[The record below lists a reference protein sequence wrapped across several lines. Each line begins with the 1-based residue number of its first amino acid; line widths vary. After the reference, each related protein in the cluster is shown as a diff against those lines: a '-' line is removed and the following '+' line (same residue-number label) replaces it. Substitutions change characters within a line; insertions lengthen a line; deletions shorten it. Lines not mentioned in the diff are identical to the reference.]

1 MMPNRPD
8 EAKSDKKPPLLPVA
22 QALAA
27 ILAPLPQT
35 NTTTKP
41 LDKALGFTL
50 AKDLVAVLTLPP
62 QAVSAMDGYAVRA
75 ADVTSFP
82 CKLTRIAE
90 SAAGHPWTGKIG
102 AGQAVRVFTG
112 AAIPDGADT
121 IVIQEDVDP
130 VVEQDNVEITVRSA
144 EITGR
149 YIRPAG
155 LDISAGQVILPA
167 GTLLSARAI
176 GLAIA
181 AGLTNASVRLRP
193 RVGVLSTGDELVSPG
208 ELPGPGQIIS
218 SNAGFLANF
227 VSVCGAEAVDLGI
240 ARDVPGAMLDALRRA
255 GNLDLVV
262 TTGGA
267 SVGTHDHIVS
277 DLGSS
282 GQNAL
287 HFWKIAMR
295 PGKPLISGSVDGI
308 PLIGLPGNP
317 VSTAVCALVFLRPAI
332 AHMVGGTAPS
342 LQFLMPLAVDL
353 GINDQ
358 RQDYIRAQ
366 ITTKDGVQVIMP
378 APRQDSSMM
387 SVLATSNALI
397 VRPPFDP
404 AKSAGEFVSIVL
416 LPDLC

>member
-1 MMPNRPD
+1 MMPNKLD
-8 EAKSDKKPPLLPVA
+8 KSKSDKKPPLLLVD

-27 ILAPLPQT
+27 ILALLPQT
-35 NTTTKP
+35 NTVIKP

-50 AKDLVAVLTLPP
+50 AEDLVAVLTLPP

-90 SAAGHPWTGKIG
+90 SAAGHPWTGKIVT
-102 AGQAVRVFTG
+102 GQAVRVFTG

-130 VVEQDNVEITVRSA
+130 VAEQDNVEITVRSA
-144 EITGR
+144 EIAGR

-155 LDISAGQVILPA
+155 LDITTGQVILPA

-176 GLAIA
+176 GLAVA
-181 AGLTNASVRLRP
+181 AGLTQASVRLRP

-218 SNAGFLANF
+218 SNASFLANF
-227 VSVCGAEAVDLGI
+227 VRACGAEAIDLGI
-240 ARDVPGAMLDALRRA
+240 TRDVPGAMLDAVRRTS
-255 GNLDLVV
+255 NLDLVV

-277 DLGSS
+277 DVVSS

-287 HFWKIAMR
+287 NFWKIAMR
-295 PGKPLISGSVDGI
+295 PGKPLISGNVDGT

-332 AHMVGGTAPS
+332 AHMAGGTAS
-342 LQFLMPLAVDL
+342 SFQFLMPLAVDL
-353 GINDQ
+353 DVNDQ

-366 ITTKDGVQVIMP
+366 ITIKDGIQVIMP

-387 SVLATSNALI
+387 SVLATANALI
-397 VRPPFDP
+397 VRPPFDS
-404 AKSAGEFVSIVL
+404 AKAAGEFVSVIP
-416 LPDLC
+416 LPDLG

>member
-1 MMPNRPD
+1 MMPNKLD
-8 EAKSDKKPPLLPVA
+8 KSKSDKKPPLLLVD

-27 ILAPLPQT
+27 ILALLPQT
-35 NTTTKP
+35 NTVIKP

-50 AKDLVAVLTLPP
+50 AEDLVAVLTLPP

-90 SAAGHPWTGKIG
+90 SAAGHPWTGKIVT
-102 AGQAVRVFTG
+102 GQAVRVFTG

-130 VVEQDNVEITVRSA
+130 VAEQDNVEITVRSA
-144 EITGR
+144 EIAGR

-155 LDISAGQVILPA
+155 LDITAGQVILPA

-176 GLAIA
+176 GLAVA
-181 AGLTNASVRLRP
+181 AGLTQASVRLRP

-218 SNAGFLANF
+218 SNASFLANF
-227 VSVCGAEAVDLGI
+227 VRACGAEAIDLGI
-240 ARDVPGAMLDALRRA
+240 TRDVPGAMLDAVRRTS
-255 GNLDLVV
+255 NLDLVV

-277 DLGSS
+277 DMLSS

-287 HFWKIAMR
+287 NFWKIAMR
-295 PGKPLISGSVDGI
+295 PGKPLISGNVDGT

-332 AHMVGGTAPS
+332 AHMAGGTAS
-342 LQFLMPLAVDL
+342 SFQFLMPLAVDL
-353 GINDQ
+353 DVNDQ

-366 ITTKDGVQVIMP
+366 ITIKDGIQVIMP

-387 SVLATSNALI
+387 SVLATANALI
-397 VRPPFDP
+397 VRPPFDS
-404 AKSAGEFVSIVL
+404 AKAAGEFVSVIP
-416 LPDLC
+416 LPDLG

>member
-240 ARDVPGAMLDALRRA
+240 ARDVPGAMLDAVRRA

-295 PGKPLISGSVDGI
+295 PGKPLISGNVDGI

-317 VSTAVCALVFLRPAI
+317 VSTAVCALVFLRP
-332 AHMVGGTAPS
+332 
-342 LQFLMPLAVDL
+342 LAVDL
-353 GINDQ
+353 GNNDQ

-378 APRQDSSMM
+378 APRQDSAMM
-387 SVLATSNALI
+387 SVLATADALI

-404 AKSAGEFVSIVL
+404 AKAAGEFVSVIP
-416 LPDLC
+416 LPDLG

>member
-1 MMPNRPD
+1 MMPNRLD
-8 EAKSDKKPPLLPVA
+8 EAKPNKKPPLLPVD

-27 ILAPLPQT
+27 ILALLPQT

-41 LDKALGFTL
+41 LANALGFTL
-50 AKDLVAVLTLPP
+50 AEDLVAFLTLPP

-90 SAAGHPWTGKIG
+90 SAAGRPWTGKIG

-130 VVEQDNVEITVRSA
+130 VAEHDNVEITVRSA
-144 EITGR
+144 EIAGR

-155 LDISAGQVILPA
+155 LDITAGQVILPA

-181 AGLTNASVRLRP
+181 AGLPYASVRLRP

-218 SNAGFLANF
+218 SNASFLANF
-227 VSVCGAEAVDLGI
+227 VSACGAEAVDLGI
-240 ARDVPGAMLDALRRA
+240 ARDVPGAMLDAVRRA
-255 GNLDLVV
+255 SNLDLVV

-295 PGKPLISGSVDGI
+295 PGKPLILGNVDDI

-332 AHMVGGTAPS
+332 AHMAGGTASS

-387 SVLATSNALI
+387 SVLASANALI

-404 AKSAGEFVSIVL
+404 AKAAGEFVLVIP
-416 LPDLC
+416 LPDLG

>member
-8 EAKSDKKPPLLPVA
+8 ESKSNKKPPLLPVD

-27 ILAPLPQT
+27 IMALLPQT
-35 NTTTKP
+35 NTVTKP

-50 AKDLVAVLTLPP
+50 AEDLVAVLTLPP

-102 AGQAVRVFTG
+102 VGQAVRVFTG

-130 VVEQDNVEITVRSA
+130 VAEQDNVEITVRSA
-144 EITGR
+144 EIAGC

-155 LDISAGQVILPA
+155 LDITAGQVILPA

-181 AGLTNASVRLRP
+181 AGLTQALVRLRP

-218 SNAGFLANF
+218 SNASFLANF
-227 VSVCGAEAVDLGI
+227 VSACGAEAVDLGI
-240 ARDVPGAMLDALRRA
+240 ARDVPGAMLDAVRRA
-255 GNLDLVV
+255 GNLDLIV

-295 PGKPLISGSVDGI
+295 PGKPLILGNVDGI

-332 AHMVGGTAPS
+332 AHMTRGTASS

-387 SVLATSNALI
+387 SVLATVNALI

-404 AKSAGEFVSIVL
+404 AKAEGELVSVIP
-416 LPDLC
+416 LPDLG

>member
-1 MMPNRPD
+1 MMPNKLD
-8 EAKSDKKPPLLPVA
+8 KSKSDKKPPLLLVD

-27 ILAPLPQT
+27 ILALLPQT
-35 NTTTKP
+35 NTVIKP

-50 AKDLVAVLTLPP
+50 AEDLVAVLTLPP

-90 SAAGHPWTGKIG
+90 SAAGHPWTGKIVT
-102 AGQAVRVFTG
+102 GQAVRVFTG

-130 VVEQDNVEITVRSA
+130 VAEQDNVEITVRSA
-144 EITGR
+144 EIAGR

-155 LDISAGQVILPA
+155 LDITTGQVILPA

-176 GLAIA
+176 GLAVA
-181 AGLTNASVRLRP
+181 AGLTQASVRLRP

-218 SNAGFLANF
+218 SNASFLANF
-227 VSVCGAEAVDLGI
+227 VRACGAEAVDLGI
-240 ARDVPGAMLDALRRA
+240 TRDVPGAMLDAVRRTS
-255 GNLDLVV
+255 NLDLVV

-277 DLGSS
+277 DVVSS

-287 HFWKIAMR
+287 NFWKIAMR
-295 PGKPLISGSVDGI
+295 PGKPLISGNVDGT

-332 AHMVGGTAPS
+332 AHMAGGTAS
-342 LQFLMPLAVDL
+342 SFQFLMPLAVDL
-353 GINDQ
+353 DVNDQ

-366 ITTKDGVQVIMP
+366 ITIKDGIQVIMP

-387 SVLATSNALI
+387 SVLATANALI
-397 VRPPFDP
+397 VRPPFDS
-404 AKSAGEFVSIVL
+404 AKAAGEFVSVIP
-416 LPDLC
+416 LPDLG

>member
-8 EAKSDKKPPLLPVA
+8 ESKSDKKPPLLPVD

-27 ILAPLPQT
+27 ILALLPQT
-35 NTTTKP
+35 NTITKP

-50 AKDLVAVLTLPP
+50 AEDLVAVLTLPP

-90 SAAGHPWTGKIG
+90 SAAGHPWTGKIC

-130 VVEQDNVEITVRSA
+130 VAEQDNVEITVRSA
-144 EITGR
+144 EIAGR

-155 LDISAGQVILPA
+155 LDITAGQVILPA

-181 AGLTNASVRLRP
+181 AGLTQASVRLRP

-218 SNAGFLANF
+218 SNASFLANF
-227 VSVCGAEAVDLGI
+227 VTACGAEAVDLGI
-240 ARDVPGAMLDALRRA
+240 ARDVPGAMLDAVRRA
-255 GNLDLVV
+255 SNLDLVV

-295 PGKPLISGSVDGI
+295 PGKPLISGNVDGI
-308 PLIGLPGNP
+308 PLVGLPGNP

-332 AHMVGGTAPS
+332 AHMVGGTAS
-342 LQFLMPLAVDL
+342 FMT
-353 GINDQ
+353 IF
-358 RQDYIRAQ
+358 
-366 ITTKDGVQVIMP
+366 
-378 APRQDSSMM
+378 
-387 SVLATSNALI
+387 NA
-397 VRPPFDP
+397 
-404 AKSAGEFVSIVL
+404 A
-416 LPDLC
+416 CC